1 MLSKEKRERLV
12 LELYYEKDYTY
23 RQIAK
28 ELHMSPNQI
37 QDIIRRH
44 EEKNNAKSNKKMELS
59 LFSKAYKLFSK
70 GKSSLEVA
78 IMLDIPQPQ
87 VTQFFLQYW
96 KLRGQDKLVTLHA
109 LLGDRIF
116 SFFKLYKE
124 LIIIREMSIERVID
138 LIETGL
144 DKLPYVEDHYQ
155 LAKQAADRQQERL
168 DYLENRR
175 RTLEEER
182 NKMVILSP
190 SHYYYPN
197 DSENYASKSLSHSSS
212 LSSQPSSLPY
222 LPSGYPDLSNEYNNE
237 QENSRKKREICEVH
251 EEDTVV

>member
-1 MLSKEKRERLV
+1 VLFTVSAQLLSKEKKERLV

-37 QDIIRRH
+37 REIIRRH
-44 EEKNNAKSNKKMELS
+44 EERNNANANKKKELS
-59 LFSKAYKLFSK
+59 LSSKAYKLFSK
-70 GKSSLEVA
+70 GKGSLEVA
-78 IMLDIPQPQ
+78 IMLDLPQPQ

-96 KLRGQDKLVTLHA
+96 KLRGQDKLVTLHT

-124 LIIIREMSIERVID
+124 LIIIREKSIERVID

-144 DKLPYVEDHYQ
+144 DKLPYVEDHYR

-168 DYLENRR
+168 DYLESRI
-175 RTLEEER
+175 RTVKDE
-182 NKMVILSP
+182 
-190 SHYYYPN
+190 
-197 DSENYASKSLSHSSS
+197 KSRVVTLPSSS
-212 LSSQPSSLPY
+212 YHYLNDKETFNASSQSSSLPY
-222 LPSGYPDLSNEYNNE
+222 WSSENYDPWSEYRNKTKE
-237 QENSRKKREICEVH
+237 LKRK
-251 EEDTVV
+251 